1 MKGKS
6 VIGVGE
12 NRASETKRE
21 SISYLRTL
29 VRRIS
34 SKDKEARPAVRA
46 KAGRGEG
53 LIDHVYI
60 QGPHARGGAQAGLRC
75 FLD

>member
-1 MKGKS
+1 M
-6 VIGVGE
+6 IGHWR
-12 NRASETKRE
+12 NRVSETKRGVYFLSE
-21 SISYLRTL
+21 D
-29 VRRIS
+29 S
-34 SKDKEARPAVRA
+34 STENTPEDKEARPAVRA

-60 QGPHARGGAQAGLRC
+60 QGQRARGGAQAGLRC